1 MSSYARPALPQQAIA
16 GTLYDWLMA
25 RLRCGATIEAIL
37 QPEATMGATYL

>member
-1 MSSYARPALPQQAIA
+1 MANCARAALPPQAIA

-25 RLRCGATIEAIL
+25 RLLCGATIEAIL